1 MSAIATTQNYP
12 ATSGTIIQ
20 LPTSPAAPE
29 QRLLAVAFVSPA
41 GRTWRAIGGGETV
54 AAAIAS
60 ARESCPDDT
69 VWYPLHWND
78 LYGD

>member
-1 MSAIATTQNYP
+1 MSAIAVTR
-12 ATSGTIIQ
+12 I
-20 LPTSPAAPE
+20 E
-29 QRLLAVAFVSPA
+29 RLLTVEFVSLDE
-41 GRTWRAIGGGETV
+41 RTWTAIGGGETV

-69 VWYPLHWND
+69 SWHPVDWND